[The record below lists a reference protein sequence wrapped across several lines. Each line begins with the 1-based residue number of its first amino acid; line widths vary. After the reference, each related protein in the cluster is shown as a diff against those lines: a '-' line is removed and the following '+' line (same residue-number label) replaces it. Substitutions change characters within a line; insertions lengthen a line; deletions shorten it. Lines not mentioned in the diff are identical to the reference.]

1 MEGPRRLLLGFSF
14 LLILLGGPALAV
26 EEPAFHTVLQD
37 GPFEIRDY
45 PPLVVAEVTVRGGQT
60 QAASKGFRLLAAYIF
75 GANRRRQALRMT
87 APVVQADAGQKIAMT
102 APVSQ
107 THTVAGW
114 VVRFT
119 MPSSFSLE
127 TLPIPDDPRVH
138 LRAAPA
144 ARLAVIRFS
153 GVAWPKDVAT
163 KTAAL
168 EGWMGRRNL
177 HAAGEPAL
185 AQYDPP
191 WTVWFLRRNEVM
203 IPIAR

>member
-1 MEGPRRLLLGFSF
+1 
-14 LLILLGGPALAV
+14 
-26 EEPAFHTVLQD
+26 
-37 GPFEIRDY
+37 
-45 PPLVVAEVTVRGGQT
+45 
-60 QAASKGFRLLAAYIF
+60 
-75 GANRRRQALRMT
+75 
-87 APVVQADAGQKIAMT
+87 
-102 APVSQ
+102 VSQ

-127 TLPIPDDPRVH
+127 TLPVPDDPRVH